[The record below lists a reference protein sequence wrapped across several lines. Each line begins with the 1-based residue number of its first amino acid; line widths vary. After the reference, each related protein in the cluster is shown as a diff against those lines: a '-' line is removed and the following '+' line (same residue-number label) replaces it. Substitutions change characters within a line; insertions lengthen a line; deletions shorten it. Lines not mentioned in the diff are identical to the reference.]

1 LRARTVLLL
10 VVLLGAAGGAAYL
23 STEKTKKARPRV
35 EVSGPGRLELLQRLL
50 DRRAAALGKGDA
62 RALATTAAGA
72 QRARDRRSAR
82 RVRGLG
88 VHRVQLT
95 LTSPPGD
102 LRRDRIRVDAQLS
115 YRVHGIA
122 GRFGARQ
129 RIGLGWD
136 GKGWRV
142 RGVTARRG
150 KLPWE
155 VAPQRRIRTRHFVV
169 WAPRSVDPAAAG
181 LTGAL
186 EAGYERMR
194 DVLARGRLRRRY
206 LVVVAG
212 DAAQARALTARIR
225 GVASL
230 AAITDTEVRQ
240 EGPAE
245 RVVEV
250 ASQRLLVI
258 WPSFVSIGPEARGT
272 VVAHELT
279 HAAVARATSGRTPA
293 WLVEGLALYVSADE
307 RVAEAAQ
314 LIVAGGSPK
323 VLSLTGL
330 SDPDVIARLGGDA
343 QNAAYAYAS
352 AAALYIAERY
362 GQDALLDLYDAFN
375 EESLEGEGGDVALS
389 DAATRRVLHVRLRR
403 LERELREWILARG
416 LS

>member
-1 LRARTVLLL
+1 MNARAVLVVVLLL
-10 VVLLGAAGGAAYL
+10 AGAGGLAYL
-23 STEKTKKARPRV
+23 STERGKKSPDRG
-35 EVSGPGRLELLQRLL
+35 EVSRPGRAELLQRLL
-50 DRRAAALGKGDA
+50 DRRAAALEKGDA
-62 RALATTAAGA
+62 RAFAATAAGD

-82 RVRGLG
+82 QARGLG
-88 VHRVQLT
+88 VHRVRLQAE
-95 LTSPPGD
+95 GDD
-102 LRRDRIRVDAQLS
+102 LRRNQVRLDAQLS
-115 YRVHGIA
+115 YRVRGIS
-122 GRFGARQ
+122 GRFAAR
-129 RIGLGWD
+129 RRLTLRWN
-136 GKGWRV
+136 GKDWRV
-142 RGVTARRG
+142 RAATAERG

-155 VAPQRRIRTRHFVV
+155 VAPQRRVRTKHFVV
-169 WAPRSVDPAAAG
+169 WAPRDVDPDAAG
-181 LTGAL
+181 LPAAL
-186 EAGYERMR
+186 EAGYARMR
-194 DVLARGRLRRRY
+194 DVLARGRLRKRY

-212 DAAQARALTARIR
+212 DASQARALTAQIR

-258 WPSFVSIGPEARGT
+258 WPSFISIGPEQRDT

-279 HAAVARATSGRTPA
+279 HAAVARSTSGRTPA
-293 WLVEGLALYVSADE
+293 WLVEGLALYVSGDE

-314 LIVAGGSPK
+314 LILGGGNPK
-323 VLSLTGL
+323 ELSLTGL
-330 SDPDVIARLGGDA
+330 SDPDVIGRGGGEA

-362 GQDALLDLYDAFN
+362 GQDALLDLYDVFN
-375 EESLEGEGGDVALS
+375 EESLKGQAGDPELT
-389 DAATRRVLHVRLRR
+389 DAAMRRVLRVGLRR